1 MGKPKTIP
9 KSRHNLTL
17 TKMKK
22 VLLTLAVT
30 CFAFAASAQIVVGGQ
45 IGFSTDNGNVN
56 SHTVL
61 SGSGVPGADYDRTW
75 DRPADPYTSFTFM
88 PKIGY
93 NLNEKMQVGAQLG
106 FTLTNQTIYNAVHG
120 LAYTYT
126 YPEAEDWEKIS
137 TFEFSIAPYF
147 RYNVAEF
154 GKFTFFCEAQFYFTL
169 TAKPTYTYHATKIE
183 DAVTGFT
190 YDAVDTT
197 FKGNTSRTSFG
208 INITPGLNYKFT
220 DHVSMDIY
228 IDLLG
233 LGFYHSHT
241 NNFIDNNPNNVNGTY
256 TDTEEYNTTSNYFHF
271 TANANAQTVREH
283 LSLFRIGFNYV
294 F

>member
-1 MGKPKTIP
+1 
-9 KSRHNLTL
+9 
-17 TKMKK
+17 MKK

-45 IGFSTDNGNVN
+45 IGFNTNNGNLN

-61 SGSGVPGADYDRTW
+61 SGTGVPGADYDRTW
-75 DRPADPYTSFTFM
+75 DRPANPYTSFTFM

-106 FTLTNQTIYNAVHG
+106 FTYTTTTIYNAVYG
-120 LAYTYT
+120 LSYSYT

-137 TFEFSIAPYF
+137 TFDFSIAPYF
-147 RYNVAEF
+147 RYNVAEM
-154 GKFTFFCEAQFYFTL
+154 GKFTFFCEAQFYFGITS
-169 TAKPTYTYHATKIE
+169 KPTYTDHATKLE
-183 DAVTGFT
+183 VLGLT

-197 FKGNTSRTSFG
+197 YKGNTSITSFG
-208 INITPGLNYKFT
+208 ISVTPGLNYKFT

-233 LGFYHSHT
+233 LGFNHRHINT
-241 NNFIDNNPNNVNGTY
+241 FDDNNPNNVYGTY
-256 TDTEEYNTTSNYFHF
+256 TDTEEYNTTSNDFYFN
-271 TANANAQTVREH
+271 ANFNAQTVREH
-283 LSLFRIGFNYV
+283 LSLFRLGFNYV